1 MFGFLIPRNYTEAL
15 EFDKANNNSKWY
27 DATKAELDSIHSY
40 QVFQKHEKAQ
50 YGKQTKVI
58 NAPQGYQKIRVH
70 LIVAVK
76 YDGRHKGRLVANRH
90 LTPEPVESIYS
101 GVVSLR
107 NSKLD
112 IFLGKLN
119 NLELWRADIGNA
131 YLEAPTEEKLY
142 IVAGP
147 EFEDWEGYILT
158 FSKTLYGL
166 KSSGKR
172 WVETLHDILKD
183 MNFIA
188 SRADQC
194 IWLKKNN
201 KFNLYEYI
209 AVYVDD
215 LCIAAQDPKE
225 ITNILKS
232 KYNLKVKGDGPLAYH
247 LGADY
252 FQDLD
257 GTLVSQPKKYI
268 EKLKETYVRLFNTE
282 PSKSL
287 KTPLEKNDHPEL
299 DTSEIQEGCEVNHYL
314 TMVCQLQWLIT
325 LGRFDIQ
332 TQDITMSVNHYLT
345 MVCQLQWLIT
355 LGRFDIQTQVITMS
369 VNHYLTMVCQLQWL
383 ITLGRFDIQT
393 QVITMS
399 RFRAQPRQGHLE
411 RLKRIYAYVIRT
423 KDYATRFRTT
433 EPDYS
438 CLPDQNF
445 DWAHPI
451 YGHVQEI
458 IPDDI
463 PDPLGKSVTTTTTVD
478 ANLNHCLATG
488 RSVTGCLHFVNH
500 TPIDS
505 YSKRQANSGNCF
517 IWIRICSI

>member
-1 MFGFLIPRNYTEAL
+1 
-15 EFDKANNNSKWY
+15 
-27 DATKAELDSIHSY
+27 
-40 QVFQKHEKAQ
+40 
-50 YGKQTKVI
+50 
-58 NAPQGYQKIRVH
+58 
-70 LIVAVK
+70 
-76 YDGRHKGRLVANRH
+76 
-90 LTPEPVESIYS
+90 
-101 GVVSLR
+101 
-107 NSKLD
+107 
-112 IFLGKLN
+112 
-119 NLELWRADIGNA
+119 
-131 YLEAPTEEKLY
+131 
-142 IVAGP
+142 
-147 EFEDWEGYILT
+147 
-158 FSKTLYGL
+158 
-166 KSSGKR
+166 
-172 WVETLHDILKD
+172 
-183 MNFIA
+183 MNFIP

-201 KFNLYEYI
+201 KLNLYEYI
-209 AVYVDD
+209 AVYVDV
-215 LCIAAQDPKE
+215 LRIAAQDPKE
-225 ITNILKS
+225 IINILKS
-232 KYNLKVKGDGPLAYH
+232 QYNLKVKGDGPLTYH

-252 FQDLD
+252 FQDPD

-282 PSKSL
+282 PSKGL

-299 DTSEIQEGCEVNHYL
+299 DTSEILDGPEVNHYL
-314 TMVCQLQWLIT
+314 TMVGQLQWLIT

-332 TQDITMSVNHYLT
+332 A
-345 MVCQLQWLIT
+345 
-355 LGRFDIQTQVITMS
+355 
-369 VNHYLTMVCQLQWL
+369 
-383 ITLGRFDIQT
+383 

-423 KDYATRFRTT
+423 KDYATRFRTI

-438 CLPDQNF
+438 YLPDQNF
-445 DWAHPI
+445 DWAHTI

-505 YSKRQANSGNCF
+505 YSKRQATVEPIKSKSYLFGDNRSVVTSSTLPHSTLGKRHN
-517 IWIRICSI
+517 ILAYHRVKEAIASKVLAYHWIRTGYNLSDMLSKHWDHPSVYNMIMKLLITRGPITLIPKEATQDKST